1 MTRIQTNFIDT
12 ICLDTK
18 TVSQQSIAFIYTNRN
33 EFEEIVEQKFISI
46 KKDKIPKN
54 KLKKYIQ
61 CI

>member
-1 MTRIQTNFIDT
+1 MSGYQDSFST
-12 ICLDTK
+12 
-18 TVSQQSIAFIYTNRN
+18 SIAFIYTNNN
-33 EFEEIVEQKFISI
+33 EFEEIVEQKIISI